1 MFHNDNPQDPNQ
13 AQISLDKIETNWS
26 NLFQLTDQVHL
37 VLDLFGQLL
46 VGLLGMLV
54 LGLKQ
59 LKLAAQF
66 GVELVQ
72 ARTLLGQ
79 VVELKLEGII
89 KY

>member
-1 MFHNDNPQDPNQ
+1 MHRIP
-13 AQISLDKIETNWS
+13 IMLELVSIMTNWT

-46 VGLLGMLV
+46 VGLLDMLV
-54 LGLKQ
+54 FGLKQ

-79 VVELKLEGII
+79 VVELKLEGIR